1 MEVSALPAQLVHG
14 RSGTQEGRRTRLD
27 RGMFRGRVGGI
38 LRNSRRL
45 RKGREGPVVGFPIGL
60 VEARMFK
67 GGVKQLPFVV
77 LFVGKGFT

>member
-1 MEVSALPAQLVHG
+1 M
-14 RSGTQEGRRTRLD
+14 
-27 RGMFRGRVGGI
+27 
-38 LRNSRRL
+38 